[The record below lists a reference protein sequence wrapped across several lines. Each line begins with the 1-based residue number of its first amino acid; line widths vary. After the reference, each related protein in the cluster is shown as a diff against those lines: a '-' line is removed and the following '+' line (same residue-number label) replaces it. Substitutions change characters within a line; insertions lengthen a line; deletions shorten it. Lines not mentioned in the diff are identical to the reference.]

1 MYCCSEPTVPPSSPL
16 SCRLSL
22 WSNLPLRKPSPF
34 GEPAIIHA
42 LFKQS
47 AGLTGRVT
55 WLLGRAAELAIR
67 DGSEQIDSDRIDRV
81 SDHLR
86 IVAA

>member
-1 MYCCSEPTVPPSSPL
+1 
-16 SCRLSL
+16 
-22 WSNLPLRKPSPF
+22 
-34 GEPAIIHA
+34 
-42 LFKQS
+42 
-47 AGLTGRVT
+47 VT

-67 DGSEQIDSDRIDRV
+67 DGSEQIDADHIDRV